1 MRYADIKKN
10 DIVNGQGVCVSFWCQ
25 GCPIKCP
32 GCHNSAIWNFDG
44 GKEFTPATMSEII
57 QAIAANGIERNF
69 SILGGE
75 PLCDENIFLTHLV
88 IQEVRKHYPNIK
100 IFLWTGYYYE
110 DLKKKNDSHL
120 SYILSNINYL
130 IDGPFIQE
138 QRDITLK
145 LRGSHNQHILKMPGG
160 IVDD

>member
-25 GCPIKCP
+25 GCPIKCL

>member
-1 MRYADIKKN
+1 MKYADIKKN
-10 DIVNGQGVCVSFWCQ
+10 DIVNGQDVCVSFWCQ
-25 GCPIKCP
+25 GCPIKCL
-32 GCHNSAIWNFDG
+32 GCHNSAIWDFNG

-57 QAIAANGIERNF
+57 QAISANGIERNF

-88 IQEVRKHYPNIK
+88 IQEVRRYYPNIK
-100 IFLWTGYYYE
+100 IFLWTGYYYK

-120 SYILSNINYL
+120 DYIFNSINYL
-130 IDGPFIQE
+130 IDGPYIQE

-145 LRGSHNQHILKMPGG
+145 LRGSRNQHIIKMPEG
-160 IVDD
+160 IINE

>member
-75 PLCDENIFLTHLV
+75 PLCDENLFLTTLV
-88 IQEVRKHYPNIK
+88 VQEVRKVYPDIK
-100 IFLWTGYYYE
+100 IFLWTGYYYNE
-110 DLKKKNDSHL
+110 LLKKEDPHIN
-120 SYILSNINYL
+120 YIFNNINYL
-130 IDGPFIQE
+130 IDGPFIQK

-145 LRGSHNQHILKMPGG
+145 LRGSCNQHILKMPEGKAEE
-160 IVDD
+160 

>member
-57 QAIAANGIERNF
+57 QTIAANGIERNF

-145 LRGSHNQHILKMPGG
+145 LRGSHNQHILKIPGG

>member
-32 GCHNSAIWNFDG
+32 GCHNSTIWNFDG

>member
-10 DIVNGQGVCVSFWCQ
+10 DIVNGQDVCVSFWCQ
-25 GCPIKCP
+25 GCPIRCS
-32 GCHNSAIWNFDG
+32 GCHNESIWNFNG
-44 GKEFTPATMSEII
+44 GNEFTPATMSEII
-57 QAIAANGIERNF
+57 QAISANGIKRNF

-100 IFLWTGYYYE
+100 IFLWTGYYYK

-120 SYILSNINYL
+120 DYILNNINYL
-130 IDGPFIQE
+130 IDGPYIQK

-145 LRGSHNQHILKMPGG
+145 LRGSHN
-160 IVDD
+160 